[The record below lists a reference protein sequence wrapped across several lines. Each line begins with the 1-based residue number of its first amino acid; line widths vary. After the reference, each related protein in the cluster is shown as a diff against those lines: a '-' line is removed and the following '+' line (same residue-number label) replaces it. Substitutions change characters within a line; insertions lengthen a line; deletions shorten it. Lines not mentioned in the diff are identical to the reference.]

1 MLKGLKRSL
10 AVLACV
16 IACAAT
22 ARAEEAPARV
32 LRVMGFQPT
41 FVQFRDGWQYIIREF
56 ERQNPGVK
64 IEDIATAFDQ
74 TLNQVTASVL
84 GGNAPDVIDVN
95 AIWMAQLLSI
105 GALAELDQYVPAD
118 ELKLFPKRVLEDLT
132 FDGHVRGLAL
142 NAGPIIMMYNRDLLK
157 EAGLDPDKP
166 PKTWPEFKDAVQKIC
181 ALPAREGGKTYGVA
195 LRTERLPIAAQWTIP
210 IIWANG
216 GDIADSSGQL
226 TLNTPAAIATFDW
239 YKDVVGKDCSPA
251 NATVADTRN
260 LFAQGRA
267 GFVFEGPWIKGLVD
281 ALSAKK
287 MKVAA
292 DGNIWGAPMP
302 QDGSGRVRALA
313 NHSVLAMTA
322 QARDK
327 ELASKFIRFAVGNRD
342 AVEFSFSA
350 SGVIS
355 TSRLDLLTSGKQ
367 GADPFSQLFVPALD
381 TAVAVPLRNP
391 RWAAA
396 MDPITVALQRV
407 IQGGD
412 SASELAQA
420 EREAR
425 RLLNRR

>member
-1 MLKGLKRSL
+1 MLKRLKRTL

-16 IACAAT
+16 IAGAT
-22 ARAEEAPARV
+22 GAQAEDAPVRT

-41 FVQFRDGWQYIIREF
+41 FVQFRDGWAYIIKEF
-56 ERQNPGVK
+56 EKQNPGVK

-105 GALAELDQYVPAD
+105 GALAPLDQYVPAD
-118 ELKLFPKRVLEDLT
+118 ELKLFPRHVLEDLT

-157 EAGLDPDKP
+157 EAGLDPNKP
-166 PKTWPEFKDAVQKIC
+166 PKTWPEFKEAVAKIC
-181 ALPAREGGKTYGVA
+181 ALPPREGGKTYGVA

-216 GDIADSSGQL
+216 GDIVDSSGQL
-226 TLNTPAAIATFDW
+226 TLNTPAAVAAFDW

-267 GFVFEGPWIKGLVD
+267 GFVFEGPWIKGLID
-281 ALSAKK
+281 ALSGKK

-302 QDGSGRVRALA
+302 ADSSGRVRELA

-322 QARDK
+322 QAKDK
-327 ELASKFIRFAVGNRD
+327 ELAAKFIRFAVGDRD

-381 TAVAVPLRNP
+381 SAIGVPLRNP

-396 MDPITVALQRV
+396 MDPITVALQKV

-412 SASELAQA
+412 SATELGQA